1 MLPPAS
7 FRTRLFWTLQI
18 GGWLTLVPVYIGI
31 NLMAGFSRE
40 LAFLNGFSR
49 QVIGLLLTLVLWRIY
64 RRWSFARGS
73 VLRYGALA
81 AALSLAATAVDFAI
95 FKLVYATAY
104 LSLDETLT
112 FPMLF
117 GATMVRLGIY
127 AGWSLLYL
135 SVHQFLDARDQSLR
149 IARAEVAMRD
159 AELLVLRAQL
169 NPHFLFNALNSIV
182 AEADDN
188 PAGVKT
194 ITRGLSDF
202 LRFSLHQRDH
212 FGRLGEELAAIE
224 NYLSVERS
232 RFEERLNWRI
242 EVPPALRTARVPC
255 ALLLPLVENAIKFGL
270 QTSPAALELRV
281 GAERRD
287 GVLAAF
293 VENSGRWIEPDP
305 DSVRSTHIGLA
316 NLRRRLEL
324 LCGAQARVD
333 ISFPPGRVR
342 VQVSVPLEETA
353 A

>member
-1 MLPPAS
+1 MMNPVP
-7 FRTRLFWTLQI
+7 FRSRLFWTLQI

-31 NLMAGFSRE
+31 NLIAGFSRE
-40 LAFLNGFSR
+40 LALFNGFSR
-49 QVIGLLLTLVLWRIY
+49 QVIGFLITLVLWRVY
-64 RRWSFARGS
+64 RHWSFARGS
-73 VLRYGALA
+73 VFRYGAIA
-81 AALSLAATAVDFAI
+81 AALSLAATVVDFVI
-95 FKLVYATAY
+95 FKLIYATSD
-104 LSLDETLT
+104 LNIQGIFT

-117 GATMVRLGIY
+117 AVTMIRLGVY
-127 AGWSLLYL
+127 AGWSILYL
-135 SVHQFLDARDQSLR
+135 SFSQFIEARDQSLR

-182 AEADDN
+182 GEADDN

-224 NYLSVERS
+224 NYLNVERS

-270 QTSPAALELRV
+270 QTSPGALELRV
-281 GAERRD
+281 GAERSDR
-287 GVLAAF
+287 VLIAF
-293 VENSGRWIEPDP
+293 VENSGHWIEPDP
-305 DSVRSTHIGLA
+305 NSAQSTHIGLA

-342 VQVSVPLEETA
+342 VQVTVPSEESA